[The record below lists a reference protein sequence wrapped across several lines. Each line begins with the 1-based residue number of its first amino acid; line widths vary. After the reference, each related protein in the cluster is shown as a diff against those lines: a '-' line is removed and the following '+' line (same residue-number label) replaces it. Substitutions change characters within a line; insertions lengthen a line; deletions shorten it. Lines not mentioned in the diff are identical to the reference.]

1 VSRDRVREL
10 GVSVAEITPK
20 TRWIFVEMTTD
31 AGLRGVGEGSLNGE
45 ETAVAEAVAQL
56 APVVFALTGAA
67 PAQLMSVPLPGLAEA
82 AAFSAIDQALWDIEA
97 QRQGVRLAE
106 AMGAVRRTSIPLYA
120 NINRRTLDRSPAGFA
135 MSARD
140 AVAAG
145 HEAFKVAPFDEATM
159 EARRAGSLAA
169 AIEPGIRRI
178 EAVRAEIGPE
188 RRLMVDCHWRLD
200 EAASELVIAAT
211 AEMGV
216 HWVECPLPETPD
228 QFAALTR
235 LRGLA
240 NRRDMLLAGCE
251 QSIGTAGF
259 LPFLKAGAYDVM
271 MPDVKYVGGLAEIM
285 RLADVLRK
293 AGVGFSPHNPS
304 GPVCHAASLQLCAA
318 VADLHS
324 LETQFDET
332 PLFDELAGQRLQAVA
347 GGVAALPATAGLGM
361 VLQPS
366 VLERC
371 RTVYWTAT
379 RQGDEHVINKNEAI
393 HGERHV
399 GSRN

>member
-1 VSRDRVREL
+1 MSRDRVCEL

-20 TRWIFVEMTTD
+20 TRWIFVEITTD

-56 APVVFALTGAA
+56 APVVFALAEAA
-67 PAQLMSVPLPGLAEA
+67 PAQLMSVPLPGLAQA

-106 AMGAVRRTSIPLYA
+106 AMGPVHRTSIPLYA

-135 MSARD
+135 TSARD
-140 AVAAG
+140 AIGAG
-145 HEAFKVAPFDEATM
+145 HEAFKVAPFDEATA
-159 EARRAGSLAA
+159 EARRAGNLAA
-169 AIEPGIRRI
+169 AIEPGLRRI
-178 EAVRAEIGPE
+178 EAVRAEIGND

-200 EAASELVIAAT
+200 EAASEFVIAAA

-240 NRRDMLLAGCE
+240 NRHGMLLAGCE
-251 QSIGTAGF
+251 QSIGIAGF
-259 LPFLKAGAYDVM
+259 SPFLEAGAYDVM
-271 MPDVKYVGGLAEIM
+271 MPDVKYVGGLGEIM

-293 AGVGFSPHNPS
+293 AGVHFSPHNPS

-332 PLFDELAGQRLQAVA
+332 PLFDELSGQRLQAVT
-347 GGVAALPATAGLGM
+347 GGGAALPATVGLGM
-361 VLQPS
+361 VLQPAA
-366 VLERC
+366 LERC
-371 RTVYWTAT
+371 RTFHWTVT
-379 RQGDEHVINKNEAI
+379 RNGDQHVINNDHKIYGEH
-393 HGERHV
+393 HGRGH
-399 GSRN
+399 N